1 VVSHRPQPA
10 EYAGSRRQPFA
21 GSIEG
26 AITQAQA
33 QAQALAGDRDVAIQG
48 GVTHL
53 RYRIRK

>member
-33 QAQALAGDRDVAIQG
+33 QALAGDRDVAIQG

>member
-1 VVSHRPQPA
+1 MVSHRPQPA
-10 EYAGSRRQPFA
+10 EYAGSRRQLFA

-26 AITQAQA
+26 AIT